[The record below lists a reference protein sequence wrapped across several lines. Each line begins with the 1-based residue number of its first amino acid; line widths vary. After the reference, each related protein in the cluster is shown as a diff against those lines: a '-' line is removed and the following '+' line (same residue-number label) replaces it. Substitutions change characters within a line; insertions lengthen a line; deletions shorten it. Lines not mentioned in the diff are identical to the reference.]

1 MLGQSLLLPAPLLG
15 KVCGEYDLQ
24 IDFENVI
31 WRLPGQM
38 WPIGLQEN
46 NNTFR
51 VSSVLSHLAARK
63 NHKLL
68 EAASSK
74 RVQESKNNY

>member
-1 MLGQSLLLPAPLLG
+1 
-15 KVCGEYDLQ
+15 
-24 IDFENVI
+24 
-31 WRLPGQM
+31 M
-38 WPIGLQEN
+38 WPIRLQEN
-46 NNTFR
+46 INTVR

-63 NHKLL
+63 NQKLL

>member
-1 MLGQSLLLPAPLLG
+1 
-15 KVCGEYDLQ
+15 
-24 IDFENVI
+24 
-31 WRLPGQM
+31 M
-38 WPIGLQEN
+38 WPIGSQEN

-51 VSSVLSHLAARK
+51 VSSVLSQLAARK
-63 NHKLL
+63 NRKLL